1 MTHHELLRKLGET
14 AGIELELSGA
24 STAAAKFDGDEVN
37 FESDGDRLYI
47 YADIAPSEGR
57 EADFGRLLEL
67 NNLFAGTDGAAI
79 GLDRERGTF
88 TLCRMVEG
96 DAEYAAFERAVAGFV
111 TALRL
116 VRREL
121 SEGGGSASAPHDANG
136 HLHGGHIMHV

>member
-1 MTHHELLRKLGET
+1 MTHQELLRKLGET
-14 AGIELELSGA
+14 AGIELELSGH

-37 FESDGDRLYI
+37 FESDGERLYI
-47 YADIAPSEGR
+47 YADIASAEGR

-67 NNLFAGTDGAAI
+67 NNLFAGTDGATI
-79 GLDRERGTF
+79 GLDRARGAF

-96 DAEYAAFERAVAGFV
+96 DAEYDAFERAVASFV

-121 SEGGGSASAPHDANG
+121 SEDDDPASAPHDANG
-136 HLHGGHIMHV
+136 HLHGGHIMQV

>member
-14 AGIELELSGA
+14 AGIELELAGH

-37 FESDGDRLYI
+37 FESDGGRLYV
-47 YADIAPSEGR
+47 YADIASAEGR

-67 NNLFAGTDGAAI
+67 TNLFAGTDGAAI
-79 GLDRERGTF
+79 GLDRARGTF

-96 DAEYAAFERAVAGFV
+96 DAEYDAFERTVASFV

-116 VRREL
+116 VRREI
-121 SEGGGSASAPHDANG
+121 SEGGGSASAPQPAIG
-136 HLHGGHIMHV
+136 HLHGGHIMQV

>member
-24 STAAAKFDGDEVN
+24 STAAVKFDGDEVN
-37 FESDGDRLYI
+37 FESDGERLYI
-47 YADIAPSEGR
+47 YADIASAEGR
-57 EADFGRLLEL
+57 EADFGRLLES
-67 NNLFAGTDGAAI
+67 NNLFAGTDGATI
-79 GLDRERGTF
+79 GLDRARGMF

-96 DAEYAAFERAVAGFV
+96 DAEYGAFERTVASFV

-121 SEGGGSASAPHDANG
+121 AEVGDSSPEPQPGLDRLTDGPF
-136 HLHGGHIMHV
+136 MQV

>member
-14 AGIELELSGA
+14 AGIELELSGV

-37 FESDGDRLYI
+37 FESNGERLYI

-57 EADFGRLLEL
+57 EADFGKLLEL
-67 NNLFAGTDGAAI
+67 NNFFAGTDGAVI

-96 DAEYAAFERAVAGFV
+96 DVEYAAFERAVAGFV

-116 VRREL
+116 IRREL
-121 SEGGGSASAPHDANG
+121 SEDEGSAPAPQPAFG
-136 HLHGGHIMHV
+136 HLHDRHLMQV

>member
-1 MTHHELLRKLGET
+1 MTHNELLRKLGET

-57 EADFGRLLEL
+57 EADFGKLLEL

-88 TLCRMVEG
+88 TFCRMVEG
-96 DAEYAAFERAVAGFV
+96 DVEYAAFERVVAGFV

-121 SEGGGSASAPHDANG
+121 SEDDGPAPAPHADFD
-136 HLHGGHIMHV
+136 LHPGSPFMQV

>member
-47 YADIAPSEGR
+47 YADIAPAEGR
-57 EADFGRLLEL
+57 EADFGKLLEL

-79 GLDRERGTF
+79 GLDRARGTF
-88 TLCRMVEG
+88 TLCRMVDG
-96 DAEYAAFERAVAGFV
+96 DVEYAAFERAVAGFV

-121 SEGGGSASAPHDANG
+121 AEGGDSAPAPQPAFG
-136 HLHGGHIMHV
+136 HHSDGPFMQV

>member
-47 YADIAPSEGR
+47 YADIAPAEGR
-57 EADFGRLLEL
+57 EADFGKLLEL

-79 GLDRERGTF
+79 GLDRARGTF

-96 DAEYAAFERAVAGFV
+96 DVEYAAFERAVAGFV

-121 SEGGGSASAPHDANG
+121 SEVGGSAHAPQPAIG
-136 HLHGGHIMHV
+136 HLHDGHLMHV

>member
-14 AGIELELSGA
+14 AGIELGLSGA

-47 YADIAPSEGR
+47 YADIAPTEGR
-57 EADFGRLLEL
+57 EADFGKLLEL

-96 DAEYAAFERAVAGFV
+96 DAEYAEFERTVAGFV

-116 VRREL
+116 VRGEL
-121 SEGGGSASAPHDANG
+121 AGGGGSAPAPHAALDHHPGG
-136 HLHGGHIMHV
+136 HLMQV

>member
-24 STAAAKFDGDEVN
+24 STAAVKFDGDEVN
-37 FESDGDRLYI
+37 FESDGERLYI
-47 YADIAPSEGR
+47 YADIASAEGR

-67 NNLFAGTDGAAI
+67 NNLFAGTDGATI
-79 GLDRERGTF
+79 GLDRARGTF

-96 DAEYAAFERAVAGFV
+96 DAEYAAFERTVASFV

-121 SEGGGSASAPHDANG
+121 AEVGDSSPEPHDANG
-136 HLHGGHIMHV
+136 HLHGGHIMQV